1 MKNNDEVTS
10 RFIKGTPIVV
20 LKTAAKLYVDS
31 TDFLLSNIVRM
42 RTTIFKIRKA
52 SKDFHSEGFRRFP
65 TNLGLIDYSKVRTD
79 VS

>member
-20 LKTAAKLYVDS
+20 LKIAKLYVDF
-31 TDFLLSNIVRM
+31 TDFLPSNIVLM

-52 SKDFHSEGFRRFP
+52 SKDFHSEDFRRFP